1 MPSSKA
7 KAPSSTA
14 ALTTTTA
21 ISATMT
27 ALASRLC
34 AAAAGQEEICL
45 IQTVG
50 QVGVDNFLNTSAHEG
65 I

>member
-7 KAPSSTA
+7 KAPPSTA
-14 ALTTTTA
+14 ALTATTA

-45 IQTVG
+45 IQTVS